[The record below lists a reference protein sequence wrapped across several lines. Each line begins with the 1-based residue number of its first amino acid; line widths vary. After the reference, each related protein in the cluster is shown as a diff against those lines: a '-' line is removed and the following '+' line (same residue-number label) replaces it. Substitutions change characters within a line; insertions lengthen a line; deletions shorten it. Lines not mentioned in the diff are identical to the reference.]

1 MQRPEIRSRQVIL
14 PLAEIMVPC
23 FSLIACIVTRLIGSL
38 GCLTCRKRH
47 RKCDE
52 KRPVCTLCQ
61 KSGRTC
67 DYASEFRWA
76 PVNDVF
82 VIPDTSFNGGT
93 NRIDRDE
100 RRKLVQ
106 NRGRQRRIRAQMQDA
121 QSDISR
127 QVLIQ
132 RQNETQTPN
141 QGQSPNSGPV
151 TYENNSQL
159 RSPGSDHRDGLCSR
173 PVPTLDTSH
182 ASLSSISPATTR
194 QQVSSLEDFE
204 ALTQGNSD
212 MSLYFNDLSNVQFDS
227 NWLNAFVMDQ
237 DLMPLSPQYNN
248 HITDTGHSTSE
259 QLVLDPTSVEWSSV
273 LTDADASLEIIES
286 EPEATRSKSSICPI
300 FGTTKTFQHSLVP
313 LASSLPTSTE
323 EIAFNYFMTDASPRI
338 PALDSP
344 GNPFRELCRVSI
356 SYPLLLHTFLYVSA
370 ANMYN
375 YCRGD
380 LRVMEE
386 RRSQALRSLR
396 SMERYL
402 RFSNT
407 REESSVSIE
416 NHALSVLSLR
426 EVTLAAYLIHIASEV
441 MTGSLTTDTHLRN
454 AFKLVVELRYID
466 KMPEGFYSRFLVQRF
481 AMIDVIM
488 SLLRRRKPLAPEH
501 FILYQQ
507 HEEADVYGP
516 SFREL
521 TGCPQPVL
529 SFLARISTL
538 ATDVELKNDVRLAEA
553 YQLETTMRDWGSRKY
568 PMPLNIAARS
578 NSPLS
583 GHGTASQDDH
593 LSTLNACFYWM
604 AHLLLAR
611 RVFLDPTASSRVQL
625 YREHL
630 FALIDRLPPGC
641 GPDSSLPIPFY
652 MAAREAIVP
661 LDREWVRQKHAEM
674 IAIYP
679 DRSRELMMSLTED
692 IWSMSDGEYHDLVL
706 KGPWDLPWM
715 DDDMNVRMKDSQ
727 AMHFI
732 I

>member
-1 MQRPEIRSRQVIL
+1 MQRPEIRSRQ
-14 PLAEIMVPC
+14 
-23 FSLIACIVTRLIGSL
+23 
-38 GCLTCRKRH
+38 
-47 RKCDE
+47 
-52 KRPVCTLCQ
+52 
-61 KSGRTC
+61 GRTC
-67 DYASEFRWA
+67 DYTNEFRWA
-76 PVNDVF
+76 PVSDVF
-82 VIPDTSFNGGT
+82 VVPDISFNGGT
-93 NRIDRDE
+93 KRINRDE
-100 RRKLVQ
+100 RRKSAQ
-106 NRGRQRRIRAQMQDA
+106 NRGRQQHKRGRMQDA
-121 QSDISR
+121 HQSDISG
-127 QVLIQ
+127 QVLNQ
-132 RQNETQTPN
+132 CQNETQTLE
-141 QGQSPNSGPV
+141 QGQSPNLDTAP
-151 TYENNSQL
+151 YDNDNQL
-159 RSPGSDHRDGLCSR
+159 RSG
-173 PVPTLDTSH
+173 
-182 ASLSSISPATTR
+182 
-194 QQVSSLEDFE
+194 
-204 ALTQGNSD
+204 
-212 MSLYFNDLSNVQFDS
+212 FDI
-227 NWLNAFVMDQ
+227 NWFNAFMKDQ
-237 DLMPLSPQYNN
+237 DLPTLCTQYED
-248 HITDTGHSTSE
+248 HVPAIGDSISGQLIPDLTSF
-259 QLVLDPTSVEWSSV
+259 QLDSVPSDE
-273 LTDADASLEIIES
+273 DALLEIIES
-286 EPEATRSKSSICPI
+286 EHENERSKSGTDTV
-300 FGTTKTFQHSLVP
+300 FGITKTFEHSLGP
-313 LASSLPTSTE
+313 PTSSLPTCTE

-396 SMERYL
+396 SMERFL
-402 RFSNT
+402 RIFNT
-407 REESSVSIE
+407 TEESSLFIE
-416 NHALSVLSLR
+416 NNAFSVLSLR

-441 MTGSLTTDTHLRN
+441 MTGSLTADTHLRS

-466 KMPEGFYSRFLVQRF
+466 KMPVGFYSRFLVQRF

-488 SLLRRRKPLAPEH
+488 SLLRRRKPLAPES

-507 HEEADVYGP
+507 HEEADVSGP

-529 SFLARISTL
+529 SFLAKISIL
-538 ATDVELKNDVRLAEA
+538 ATDPELENDARLAQA

-568 PMPLNIAARS
+568 PMPLNIAGRS

-583 GHGTASQDDH
+583 GFPSQNDH
-593 LSTLNACFYWM
+593 LSALNACFYWM

-611 RVFLDPTASSRVQL
+611 RVFMDPTASSRVQL
-625 YREHL
+625 YRKHL
-630 FALIDRLPPGC
+630 FSLIDRLPPGC

-692 IWSMSDGEYHDLVL
+692 IWSMSDREYHGLVP
-706 KGPWDLPWM
+706 KGPWDLHWM
-715 DDDMNVRMKDSQ
+715 DDDMNIRMKDSQ

>member
-1 MQRPEIRSRQVIL
+1 
-14 PLAEIMVPC
+14 
-23 FSLIACIVTRLIGSL
+23 
-38 GCLTCRKRH
+38 
-47 RKCDE
+47 
-52 KRPVCTLCQ
+52 
-61 KSGRTC
+61 
-67 DYASEFRWA
+67 
-76 PVNDVF
+76 
-82 VIPDTSFNGGT
+82 
-93 NRIDRDE
+93 
-100 RRKLVQ
+100 
-106 NRGRQRRIRAQMQDA
+106 
-121 QSDISR
+121 
-127 QVLIQ
+127 
-132 RQNETQTPN
+132 
-141 QGQSPNSGPV
+141 
-151 TYENNSQL
+151 
-159 RSPGSDHRDGLCSR
+159 
-173 PVPTLDTSH
+173 
-182 ASLSSISPATTR
+182 
-194 QQVSSLEDFE
+194 
-204 ALTQGNSD
+204 
-212 MSLYFNDLSNVQFDS
+212 
-227 NWLNAFVMDQ
+227 
-237 DLMPLSPQYNN
+237 
-248 HITDTGHSTSE
+248 
-259 QLVLDPTSVEWSSV
+259 
-273 LTDADASLEIIES
+273 
-286 EPEATRSKSSICPI
+286 
-300 FGTTKTFQHSLVP
+300 
-313 LASSLPTSTE
+313 
-323 EIAFNYFMTDASPRI
+323 
-338 PALDSP
+338 
-344 GNPFRELCRVSI
+344 
-356 SYPLLLHTFLYVSA
+356 
-370 ANMYN
+370 MYN

-416 NHALSVLSLR
+416 NHAFSVLSLR

-488 SLLRRRKPLAPEH
+488 SLLRRRKPLAPEY

-507 HEEADVYGP
+507 HEEADVCGP

-538 ATDVELKNDVRLAEA
+538 ATDVELENDVRLAEA

-625 YREHL
+625 YRKHL

>member
-1 MQRPEIRSRQVIL
+1 MQRPEIRSRQ
-14 PLAEIMVPC
+14 
-23 FSLIACIVTRLIGSL
+23 
-38 GCLTCRKRH
+38 
-47 RKCDE
+47 
-52 KRPVCTLCQ
+52 
-61 KSGRTC
+61 GRTC
-67 DYASEFRWA
+67 DYTNEFRWA
-76 PVNDVF
+76 PVSDVF
-82 VIPDTSFNGGT
+82 VPDISFNGGAKK
-93 NRIDRDE
+93 IDRNE
-100 RRKLVQ
+100 RRKTAQ
-106 NRGRQRRIRAQMQDA
+106 NRGRQQRIRNRMQDA
-121 QSDISR
+121 QQSNICG
-127 QVLIQ
+127 QVLNQ
-132 RQNETQTPN
+132 CQNETQTLD
-141 QGQSPNSGPV
+141 QGLSLNLGTTPYDNDS
-151 TYENNSQL
+151 EL
-159 RSPGSDHRDGLCSR
+159 RSGVSDHRDEDRSR
-173 PVPTLDTSH
+173 YVPTLDTLH
-182 ASLSSISPATTR
+182 ESLSSISPATTH
-194 QQVSSLEDFE
+194 QQMQDFDG
-204 ALTQGNSD
+204 LNQGDSD
-212 MSLYFNDLSNVQFDS
+212 MSSYFNDLSNVQFDS
-227 NWLNAFVMDQ
+227 NWFNAFVMDE
-237 DLMPLSPQYNN
+237 DLTTLSAQYNG
-248 HITDTGHSTSE
+248 HRPATGDSISE
-259 QLVLDPTSVEWSSV
+259 QLLLEPISVQLDSV
-273 LTDADASLEIIES
+273 LSVGDASLEIIES
-286 EPEATRSKSSICPI
+286 EHEVDRSKSSTDHV
-300 FGTTKTFQHSLVP
+300 FDTTKTFQHSLGP
-313 LASSLPTSTE
+313 LTSSLPTCTE

-380 LRVMEE
+380 LRAVEE

-396 SMERYL
+396 SMERFL
-402 RFSNT
+402 RIFNT
-407 REESSVSIE
+407 TEESFLSIE
-416 NHALSVLSLR
+416 NHAFSVLSLR

-488 SLLRRRKPLAPEH
+488 SLLRRRKPLAPES

-507 HEEADVYGP
+507 HEEADLYGP

-529 SFLARISTL
+529 SFLAKISIL
-538 ATDVELKNDVRLAEA
+538 ATDVELENDVRLAEA
-553 YQLETTMRDWGSRKY
+553 YQLETTMRDWGLRKY
-568 PMPLNIAARS
+568 PMPLSRAARS

-583 GHGTASQDDH
+583 GHEAASQDDH

-611 RVFLDPTASSRVQL
+611 RVFLDATASSRVQL
-625 YREHL
+625 YRKHL
-630 FALIDRLPPGC
+630 FSLINRLPPGC

-692 IWSMSDGEYHDLVL
+692 IWSMSDREYNDLGP

-715 DDDMNVRMKDSQ
+715 DDDMNIRMKESQ